1 MRTITRLT
9 SAALTSA
16 VLALGACASTGELT
30 TAAAPSW
37 FSASSAPFVGWAR
50 VTGEEFRLYE
60 NEVDLRAPSTDCVSG
75 ALPRNAQRAA
85 GDLNGLKVR
94 VYGRA
99 APWSERDTTVFNWQ
113 GSKIANGCR
122 RDVVILADRIEVI
135 R

>member
-1 MRTITRLT
+1 MRTITLLAFAALT
-9 SAALTSA
+9 SAAL
-16 VLALGACASTGELT
+16 VLGACASSGEIT

-37 FSASSAPFVGWAR
+37 FSASPAPFVGWAR